1 MKEIVISI
9 FTGGSGNV
17 ELINSLAQ
25 IKKKTN
31 NLKIN
36 LLINGYDDGKSTGFL
51 RDLFPGLL
59 GPSDFR
65 KNCSNLITGYN
76 EENLI
81 FTNILDYRI
90 KDYSEYLTIIKS
102 LKKFANNNLYII
114 NQLNQ
119 LKWKK
124 YEELKNKLF
133 AFQNS
138 LNKKN
143 FSKKNFKDMSIGN
156 LLFVGFYLTN
166 KNKFNLAVEKF
177 SNFFNLNETIYNITN
192 GKNLYLCA
200 ICENGNVLKDEV
212 SIIEN
217 NNKEKIKEIF
227 LIKKKLNYKNILK
240 LNKLKKIQN
249 KLKYLRS
256 IDIKP
261 KLNTDVKQVIKNS
274 DIIIYGTGTQN
285 SSLYPSYLT
294 QDLNNLISKAKAKKI
309 FISNIQ
315 KDKDIVKEDVDSI
328 IKKFNFYFG
337 EKKYEDKINKNLINQ
352 YFLHKIDEQDANR
365 ISSNLYLND
374 NLKNKKNITRI
385 DWEKSTGIHFSGLVL
400 EKIFNLIGY
409 KKYYLEHKSLQSVS
423 IIMPCLNEA
432 RTINKVLQ
440 NVTDLQK
447 KQSFF
452 TYELIIVDGGSKDKS
467 LNIAKKYKNIKIYSL
482 KNKQRG
488 ECLDLGIKKAKG
500 EIIVIFPTDNEYDS
514 RDIPLL
520 VNEVREKRNK
530 VVYGSRLIKNIN
542 PSSYIK
548 KVYGKNLLL
557 YFLSKFGGMSISI
570 FTLLFFN
577 RFLSDPLTTFK
588 CFNSDTIKQ
597 IDIKSRGVEYDLEQ
611 FAKLSE
617 MKIYVDEYPVRFIA
631 RSYKQGKK
639 TNFFDGIKCIYTL
652 IKCKLLN

>member
-1 MKEIVISI
+1 LK
-9 FTGGSGNV
+9 
-17 ELINSLAQ
+17 
-25 IKKKTN
+25 

-65 KNCSNLITGYN
+65 KNCSNLITGYD

-81 FTNILDYRI
+81 FKSILEYRI
-90 KDYSEYLTIIKS
+90 KNYSEYLAIIQS
-102 LKKFANNNLYII
+102 FKKLTNKDLQII
-114 NQLNQ
+114 DLLNQ
-119 LKWKK
+119 LKWQK
-124 YEELKNKLF
+124 YEELKKKLF
-133 AFQNS
+133 VFQAA
-138 LNKKN
+138 LMKKN

-156 LLFVGFYLTN
+156 LIFVGFYLSN
-166 KNKFNLAVEKF
+166 GSKFNLAVKQF
-177 SNFFNLNETIYNITN
+177 SNFFNLAETIYNITN
-192 GKNLYLCA
+192 GINLYLSA
-200 ICENGNVLKDEV
+200 ICENGNILKDEV

-227 LIKKKLNYKNILK
+227 LTKKKLNYKNILNLK
-240 LNKLKKIQN
+240 KLKQISN
-249 KLKYLRS
+249 KLKYLRA

-261 KLNTDVKQVIKNS
+261 KINNDVRRVIKYS

-294 QDLNNLISKAKAKKI
+294 QDLRHLITRSKAKKI

-315 KDKDIVKEDVDSI
+315 KDKDIIKEDVNSI
-328 IKKFNFYFG
+328 IKKFNFYFSG
-337 EKKYEDKINKNLINQ
+337 KKQEEKTNKNLINQ
-352 YFLHKIDEQDANR
+352 YFLHKIDEQDSNR
-365 ISSNLYLND
+365 ISSELYLKD
-374 NLKNKKNITRI
+374 NLKDKKNLTRI
-385 DWEKSTGIHFSGLVL
+385 DWEKSSGIHFSGLVL

-423 IIMPCLNEA
+423 IVMPCLNESK
-432 RTINKVLQ
+432 TINKVLQ
-440 NVTDLQK
+440 SVTNLQK
-447 KQSFF
+447 NESFF
-452 TYELIIVDGGSKDKS
+452 TYELILVDGGSKDKS
-467 LNIAKKYKNIKIYSL
+467 LQIARKFKNIKIYSL
-482 KNKQRG
+482 QNKQRG

-500 EIIVIFPTDNEYDS
+500 EITVTFPTDNEYDV